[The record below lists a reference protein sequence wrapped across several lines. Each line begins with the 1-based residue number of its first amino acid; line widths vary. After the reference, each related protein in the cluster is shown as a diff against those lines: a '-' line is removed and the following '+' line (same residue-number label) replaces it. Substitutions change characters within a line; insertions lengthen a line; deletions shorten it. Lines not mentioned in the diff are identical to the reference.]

1 MDRSI
6 LQLLESESATC
17 AQIVSGWNIL
27 KLRCLVDRVIQPFC
41 LAWGTL
47 GLRGAGA
54 IIVSFLDLLRRPDA
68 IPNNP
73 QKQMQDKEYTTSP
86 SLVGH
91 GIAIPEN
98 RRRIS
103 WGAIFAGTLVA
114 ISVQLLLTL
123 LGISI
128 GAWVIDPAAGTQ
140 GMQGIGMG
148 AGIWALVSFLIALFI
163 GGWVAGRMAGV
174 GNKLDGLLEGTIVWS
189 AVTVLTF
196 MLVTTTVGRVVG
208 GAAGLAGNTLTTA
221 GERIQNPQM
230 VARDLEMTVRDMA
243 EDQELR
249 RDTEQTLK
257 DVGEDVARATATGSF
272 WAFLALLLGAIVA
285 AIGGR
290 LGRTSGLDDSRVV
303 ENAPVI
309 R

>member
-1 MDRSI
+1 
-6 LQLLESESATC
+6 
-17 AQIVSGWNIL
+17 
-27 KLRCLVDRVIQPFC
+27 
-41 LAWGTL
+41 
-47 GLRGAGA
+47 
-54 IIVSFLDLLRRPDA
+54 
-68 IPNNP
+68 
-73 QKQMQDKEYTTSP
+73 MQDKEYTTSP

-91 GIAIPEN
+91 GIAVPEN

-114 ISVQLLLTL
+114 ISIQLLLTL

-128 GAWVIDPAAGTQ
+128 GAWAIDPVAGAQ
-140 GMQGIGMG
+140 GMRGIGMG
-148 AGIWALVSFLIALFI
+148 AGIWALLSFLIALFI

-174 GNKLDGLLEGTIVWS
+174 GSKLDGLLEGMIVWS

-196 MLVTTTVGRVVG
+196 MLVTTTVGRVIG

-221 GERIQNPQM
+221 GEQLQDSQM
-230 VARDLEMTVRDMA
+230 MARDLEMTVREMA
-243 EDQELR
+243 EDEQLR
-249 RDTEQTLK
+249 RDTAQTLRE
-257 DVGEDVARATATGSF
+257 VGDDVARATATGSF

-285 AIGGR
+285 ALGGR
-290 LGRTSGLDDSRVV
+290 LGRASGLDDSRTV